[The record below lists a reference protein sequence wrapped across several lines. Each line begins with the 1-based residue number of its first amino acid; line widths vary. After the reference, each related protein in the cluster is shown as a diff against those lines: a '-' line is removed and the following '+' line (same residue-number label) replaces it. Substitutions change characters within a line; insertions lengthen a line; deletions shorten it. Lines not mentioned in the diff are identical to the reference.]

1 MFAVTADNRPELGFA
16 AALADCRR
24 DATVPSGS
32 IAEIAARHG
41 VDPHELCERWV
52 NDPLFAATI
61 ALRAELERRR

>member
-32 IAEIAARHG
+32 IAEIADRHC
-41 VDPHELCERWV
+41 VDPHELCQRWI
-52 NDPLFAATI
+52 NDPFFAATI
-61 ALRAELERRR
+61 ALRTELERCR